1 MAPAGFLHPQVD
13 ADLDDVEDDIR
24 SGRYRPNAD
33 GRQLQVHKTIATV
46 WPEQP
51 PDNHFSV
58 YVGLRGK
65 WKGVNSRYHS
75 ANVGPLA
82 QSVAQT
88 VVFPTT
94 ANITEFTMKLGDL
107 ECWDR
112 LCEDDL
118 YYSNVRQAGSSQF
131 LQEFRERLGR
141 KRYIGNDA
149 KDVRAALRCCRSPD
163 FRCSRYMSHSG
174 TLSSPVRQ
182 SLLRLWTHILGSSHP

>member
-13 ADLDDVEDDIR
+13 VDLDDVENDIR
-24 SGRYRPNAD
+24 SGRYLPNAD
-33 GRQLQVHKTIATV
+33 DQQLQEYRIISAV

-51 PDNHFSV
+51 PLNHLSV
-58 YVGLRGK
+58 YVSLGGK
-65 WKGVNSRYHS
+65 WQGVNSRYHS

-82 QSVAQT
+82 QSAAQT
-88 VVFPTT
+88 VMFPTT
-94 ANITEFTMKLGDL
+94 ADITEFTMKLRDL

-131 LQEFRERLGR
+131 LQEVQERLGR
-141 KRYIGNDA
+141 KRYIGNAA
-149 KDVRAALRCCRSPD
+149 KDVRAPLRCCRSPD

-174 TLSSPVRQ
+174 TLSSPVRR
-182 SLLRLWTHILGSSHP
+182 SLYRLWTHILA